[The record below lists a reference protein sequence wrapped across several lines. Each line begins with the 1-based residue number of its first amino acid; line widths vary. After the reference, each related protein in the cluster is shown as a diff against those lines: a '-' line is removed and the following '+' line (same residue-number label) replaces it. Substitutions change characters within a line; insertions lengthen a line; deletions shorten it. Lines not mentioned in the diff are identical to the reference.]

1 MSGSSAC
8 RLHVN
13 LSLTIFGCRRRDRD
27 GRLGDLRRGLWKF
40 PLRIADPHTLFWR
53 SFARIFTPGGER
65 GTHPGP
71 TFLCYLG
78 ARKIRPLLLAR
89 VQVSIVSDV
98 ATVTFMRP
106 HDGHL
111 GVRFDVGLIFQFR
124 YS

>member
-1 MSGSSAC
+1 MAVCVISVVVYG
-8 RLHVN
+8 N
-13 LSLTIFGCRRRDRD
+13 F
-27 GRLGDLRRGLWKF
+27 
-40 PLRIADPHTLFWR
+40 LFE
-53 SFARIFTPGGER
+53 SPSVARIFTPGGER

-71 TFLCYLG
+71 TFVSYLG

-89 VQVSIVSDV
+89 VLVSIVSDV

-111 GVRFDVGLIFQFR
+111 GVRFDVGLIFQFH